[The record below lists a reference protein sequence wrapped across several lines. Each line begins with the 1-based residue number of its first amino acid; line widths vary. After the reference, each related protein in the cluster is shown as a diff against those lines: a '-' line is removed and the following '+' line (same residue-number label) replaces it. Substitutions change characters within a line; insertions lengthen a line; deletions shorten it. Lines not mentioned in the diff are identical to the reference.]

1 VAPDHAAEGTRVVV
15 VTGGA
20 AGIGAAIAEEVSR
33 AGAFVVTVDPGLT
46 LDGSTR
52 LDDTAEPTTA
62 DKIVAAGGRARASN
76 TSVTDAAAVQALF
89 EQLVDEFGSLD
100 AVVNVAGIS
109 RPSGFAMGKEDDW
122 AAVLDVHLNGYL
134 NVLRAALP
142 IMAAAGHGR
151 IVGVTSGSGWRPAD
165 AGSYSCAKRAVASLT
180 WQVGRAAPPGVTV
193 NALSPI
199 AATRMVLGA
208 LARQAAEGNQS
219 GRSSASGGVNLGLDA
234 VPPPEHL
241 GPVGAYLASETFA
254 WASGN
259 VVFSNGAEVAWVR
272 PPHLLEVARAVDSAS
287 LPAVIDRIVPVAFA
301 TAEAAQAT
309 NGGGNPRLRGTFEE
323 AGPDAD
329 RPGAAVR
336 TCLLVSD
343 VAPVRDAVAESL
355 AARGVECVD
364 AGTDLDGFET
374 VAGRL
379 EGIVQESGP
388 IDAVVIAFSGTGR
401 SGASG
406 GIGASGDWQQ
416 ILDEHAGITDDIRRD
431 ATWIRVLAEHAN
443 DSGQSIRI
451 VTITD
456 ATSAGGR
463 SRAQA
468 SAQLSRP
475 AHAATEDRVDAF
487 AIALESADA
496 AARASAAELAAHLLC
511 SPETAALSGAELVAD
526 TAWVG
531 LRSHPAAA
539 GTVTYGGPDI
549 PDWLDPALR
558 AVITD

>member
-1 VAPDHAAEGTRVVV
+1 MAPGSAGDKTRVVV

-20 AGIGAAIAEEVSR
+20 AGIGAAIAEEVARS
-33 AGAFVVTVDPGLT
+33 GAFVVTVDPGVN
-46 LDGSTR
+46 LDGSAR
-52 LDDTAEPTTA
+52 LDADTEPTTA
-62 DKIVAAGGRARASN
+62 ERIVAAGGQARASN
-76 TSVTDAAAVQALF
+76 TSVTDGAAVSALF
-89 EQLVDEFGSLD
+89 AELVDEFGSLD

-109 RPSGFAMGKEDDW
+109 RPTGFALGKEDDW
-122 AAVLDVHLNGYL
+122 TAVLDVHLNGYL

-165 AGSYSCAKRAVASLT
+165 AGAYSCAKRAVAALT
-180 WQVGRAAPPGVTV
+180 WQIGRSAPPGVSV

-208 LARQAAEGNQS
+208 LARQAAEGNQT
-219 GRSSASGGVNLGLDA
+219 GRSSASGGVSLGLDA

-241 GPVGAYLASETFA
+241 GPVGAYLASEMFA

-259 VVFSNGAEVAWVR
+259 VIFSNGAEVAWVR
-272 PPHLLEVARAVDSAS
+272 PPHLLEAARTVDAAS
-287 LPAVIDRIVPVAFA
+287 LAAVIDRIVPTAFA
-301 TAEAAQAT
+301 TAETAQAT
-309 NGGGNPRLRGTFEE
+309 NGGGNPRLRGVFDE

-329 RPGAAVR
+329 RAAAVSR
-336 TCLLVSD
+336 CLIVSD
-343 VAPVRDAVAESL
+343 VAAVRDAVTSAL

-364 AGTDLDGFET
+364 PGPLADGFEV

-379 EGIVQESGP
+379 EGILQESGP
-388 IDAVVIAFSGTGR
+388 IDAVVIAFAGTAAS
-401 SGASG
+401 SGAD
-406 GIGASGDWQQ
+406 DWQQ
-416 ILDEHAGITDDIRRD
+416 ILDQHTNITDDILRD
-431 ATWIRVLAEHAN
+431 STWIRVLADHAN
-443 DSGQSIRI
+443 DSGQSLRV

-463 SRAQA
+463 SRAQT

-475 AHAATEDRVDAF
+475 AHTATENRLDAF

-496 AARASAAELAAHLLC
+496 AARDAAAELTAHLLC
-511 SPETAALSGAELVAD
+511 TPDAAALSGAEMVAGP
-526 TAWVG
+526 AWVG

-549 PDWLDPALR
+549 PDWLDAALH
-558 AVITD
+558 AVIND

>member
-1 VAPDHAAEGTRVVV
+1 VSPDKTRVVV

-20 AGIGAAIAEEVSR
+20 AGIGAAIAEEVARS
-33 AGAFVVTVDPGLT
+33 GAFVVTVDPGVT
-46 LDGSTR
+46 LDGSAR
-52 LDDTAEPTTA
+52 LDESAEPTTA
-62 DKIVAAGGRARASN
+62 DRIVAAGGQARASN
-76 TSVTDAAAVQALF
+76 TSVTDGPAVRALF
-89 EQLVDEFGSLD
+89 EELVDEFGSLD

-109 RPSGFAMGKEDDW
+109 RPTGFALGKEDDW
-122 AAVLDVHLNGYL
+122 TAVLDVHLNGYL

-165 AGSYSCAKRAVASLT
+165 AGAYSCAKRAVASLT
-180 WQVGRAAPPGVTV
+180 WQVGRAAPDGVSV

-208 LARQAAEGNQS
+208 LARQAEEGNKT

-272 PPHLLEVARAVDSAS
+272 PPHLLEVARTVDAAS
-287 LPAVIDRIVPVAFA
+287 VPAVIDRVVPTAFT
-301 TAEAAQAT
+301 TAETTQAT

-323 AGPDAD
+323 SGPDAD
-329 RPGAAVR
+329 RAASVVSR
-336 TCLLVSD
+336 CLIVSD
-343 VAPVRDAVAESL
+343 VAAVRDAVTAAL
-355 AARGVECVD
+355 GARGVECVD
-364 AGTDLDGFET
+364 PGPLADGFEV

-379 EGIVQESGP
+379 EGIRQEAGP
-388 IDAVVIAFSGTGR
+388 IDAVVIAFAGTGT
-401 SGASG
+401 GTSG
-406 GIGASGDWQQ
+406 GSGDWQQ

-431 ATWIRVLAEHAN
+431 STWIRVLADHAN
-443 DSGQSIRI
+443 DAGQSVRV

-463 SRAQA
+463 TRAQA
-468 SAQLSRP
+468 AAQLSRP
-475 AHAATEDRVDAF
+475 AHTATEHRIDAF
-487 AIALESADA
+487 AIALESSDA
-496 AARASAAELAAHLLC
+496 AARTSAAELAAHLLC
-511 SPETAALSGAELVAD
+511 TPDAAALSGAELVAD
-526 TAWVG
+526 ASWVG
-531 LRSHPAAA
+531 LRSHPNAA

-549 PDWLDPALR
+549 PDWLDAALR
-558 AVITD
+558 QVVTD

>member
-1 VAPDHAAEGTRVVV
+1 MAPGNAAEATRVVV

-20 AGIGAAIAEEVSR
+20 AGIGAAIAEEVGR

-52 LDDTAEPTTA
+52 LDETAEPSTA
-62 DKIVAAGGRARASN
+62 DRIVAAGGRARASN
-76 TSVTDAAAVQALF
+76 TSVTDEAAVRALF
-89 EQLVDEFGSLD
+89 SELVDEFGSLD

-122 AAVLDVHLNGYL
+122 TAVLDVHLNGYL
-134 NVLRAALP
+134 AVLRAALP

-165 AGSYSCAKRAVASLT
+165 AGAYSCAKRAVASLT
-180 WQVGRAAPPGVTV
+180 WQLGRAAPPGVTV

-272 PPHLLEVARAVDSAS
+272 PPHLLEVARTEDPAS
-287 LPAVIDRIVPVAFA
+287 LPAVIDRVVPVAFA

-309 NGGGNPRLRGTFEE
+309 NGGGNPRLRGMFEE

-329 RPGAAVR
+329 RPAAAVR

-343 VAPVRDAVAESL
+343 VAPVRDAVADAL
-355 AARGVECVD
+355 TARGVECVD
-364 AGTDLDGFET
+364 ADTIVDGFET

-388 IDAVVIAFSGTGR
+388 IDAVVIAFAGA
-401 SGASG
+401 GAS
-406 GIGASGDWQQ
+406 AAPDDWQQ
-416 ILDEHAGITDDIRRD
+416 ILDEHAGITDHIRRD
-431 ATWIRVLAEHAN
+431 ATWIRGLAEHAN
-443 DSGQSIRI
+443 DSGQSIRV

-475 AHAATEDRVDAF
+475 AHAATENRVDAF
-487 AIALESADA
+487 AIAVESADA
-496 AARASAAELAAHLLC
+496 AARASAAEFAAHLLC
-511 SPETAALSGAELVAD
+511 SPDTAALSGAELVAD
-526 TAWVG
+526 AAWIG

-549 PDWLDPALR
+549 PAWFDDALR
-558 AVITD
+558 KVVTD